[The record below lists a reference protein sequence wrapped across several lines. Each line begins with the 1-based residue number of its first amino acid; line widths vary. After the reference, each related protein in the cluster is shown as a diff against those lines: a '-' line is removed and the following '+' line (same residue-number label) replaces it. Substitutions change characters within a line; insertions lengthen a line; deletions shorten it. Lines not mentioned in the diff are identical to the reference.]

1 MKKYSFGVLLI
12 SSMLALA
19 ACGSDTTSISDEEK
33 EPKTEEVK
41 NEENKKAADTE
52 KEAVKDEN
60 VQEDD
65 QMKATNTFT
74 NKELNITGTVGPMN
88 YSISGVQLKKLEPK
102 TQEIADLFEVEIG
115 DTVHAI
121 TIEMSGENT
130 SDEDMS
136 FYLGQAT
143 IITNTK
149 EQLEP
154 DMFLSENIEGDY
166 LGKVKQAG
174 HNVYILKNST
184 VDDLKSI
191 EIRVSAPMNTNFDS
205 LGEDVKQVIQ
215 VNN

>member
-1 MKKYSFGVLLI
+1 MFKKSLLSILLGVFAL
-12 SSMLALA
+12 SLA
-19 ACGSDTTSISDEEK
+19 ACGSDTTDISDDEEK
-33 EPKTEEVK
+33 QSEEATNK
-41 NEENKKAADTE
+41 DEEKKADTE
-52 KEAVKDEN
+52 EKAKDEN

-65 QMKATNTFT
+65 QLKATNTFT
-74 NKELNITGTVGPMN
+74 NKELGITGTVGPMN
-88 YSISGVQLKKLEPK
+88 YAISGVQLKKIEPK
-102 TQEIADLFEVEIG
+102 TQEAADMFEVEIG
-115 DTVHAI
+115 DTVNAI

-154 DMFLSENIEGDY
+154 DMILSEHIEGEY
-166 LGKVKQAG
+166 LGKVEHEG

-184 VDDLKSI
+184 VEDLQTI
-191 EIRVSAPMNTNFDS
+191 EVRVSAPLNSNFENV
-205 LGEDVKQVIQ
+205 GEDIKHVIE